1 MAHLGHSVVCVDNDE
16 QKLNLIKDGIMPIY
30 EVGLAE
36 IVSDEQKA
44 GRLTFSTNLATS
56 VSGAEFIFLCLPTPA
71 NSEGEAD
78 LSAIHNVLALLKQVL
93 KPGVIVI
100 NKSTVPVNSVTK
112 FAKILD
118 NPLIHVVS
126 NPEFLREGSAVED
139 FLKPDRVVIGGG
151 NQDAV
156 SRTGRLYDNVQAP
169 IIYTDAASAES
180 IKYMANAFLAMKIS
194 FVNQVSQFC
203 ETIGADV
210 LEVMKGLSM
219 DPRIGDKFL
228 TPGPGWGGSCF
239 PKDTRALIEMSKSVG
254 SPMTLINETV
264 VTNESHIQNII
275 DLTRT
280 RVQLLETPTPKIG
293 VLGLS
298 FKANTDDTRSSPALE
313 IIKRLQPDFLNIVA
327 YDPVAKMP
335 NDFVLDRVDTIQQ
348 AVSEADLVLL
358 LTEWDEFSALDP
370 QVLKNLMRSNVIIDT
385 RYILNRVNY
394 ARHGLRVIQYGVP
407 ELSLDHFRA

>member
-1 MAHLGHSVVCVDNDE
+1 
-16 QKLNLIKDGIMPIY
+16 
-30 EVGLAE
+30 
-36 IVSDEQKA
+36 
-44 GRLTFSTNLATS
+44 
-56 VSGAEFIFLCLPTPA
+56 
-71 NSEGEAD
+71 
-78 LSAIHNVLALLKQVL
+78 
-93 KPGVIVI
+93 
-100 NKSTVPVNSVTK
+100 
-112 FAKILD
+112 
-118 NPLIHVVS
+118 
-126 NPEFLREGSAVED
+126 
-139 FLKPDRVVIGGG
+139 
-151 NQDAV
+151 
-156 SRTGRLYDNVQAP
+156 
-169 IIYTDAASAES
+169 
-180 IKYMANAFLAMKIS
+180 MANAFLAMKIS

-264 VTNESHIQNII
+264 VSNESHIQNIVE
-275 DLTRT
+275 LTRT
-280 RVQLLETPTPKIG
+280 RVQLLDTSKPKIG

-313 IIKRLQPDFLNIVA
+313 IIKRLQPYFLNIVA

-348 AVSEADLVLL
+348 AVSEADVVLL

-370 QVLKNLMRSNVIIDT
+370 QVLKNLMRNNVVIDT
-385 RYILNRVNY
+385 RYILDRVKY
-394 ARHGLRVIQYGVP
+394 AKHGLRVIQYGVP
-407 ELSLDHFRA
+407 ELSLDHF